1 MIAEGAA
8 VSAAGAIGSAFV
20 NNGLAGLRTSEDR
33 RLNYMYNEM
42 SAENADV
49 RTRALYN
56 DFYSPAALM
65 RQYKEAGLSP
75 SLMFGGTPGQ
85 GGQSGAQ
92 GNGSGGL
99 QTPYYPISAM
109 EAAQMG
115 LTLAETKKTE
125 AEKENVIADTLTK
138 LNQAQ
143 LQDLERQYKEIF
155 NTLYKVGATIEG
167 AWLYDRDNPENKY
180 SFYELAERSDTY
192 DNFLQT
198 IRSKS
203 GVPDD
208 VNTEAG
214 QRVLRTIYL
223 SAKEL
228 NTELAQ
234 LKYNKVSADFQRSLI
249 NALQQQDF
257 VKLNAQEAVQRLRTS
272 IEVNSLTEDQK
283 RAWTDLLN
291 KIGEKGSTGRD
302 IAVIL
307 GMIYYQTM
315 TTLTTKA
322 AGAAGNAIGSGL

>member
-1 MIAEGAA
+1 MIPASAA
-8 VSAAGAIGSAFV
+8 ISAAGSIGSAFV

-33 RLNYMYNEM
+33 KLNYLYNEM

-56 DFYSPAALM
+56 DFYSPEALM
-65 RQYKEAGLSP
+65 RQYKAAGLSP

-85 GGQSGAQ
+85 GGMSGAQ
-92 GNGSGGL
+92 GSGSGGL

-115 LTLAETKKTE
+115 LAIAETKKTE
-125 AEKENVIADTLTK
+125 AEKENVEADTLTK
-138 LNQAQ
+138 LNQAR
-143 LQDLERQYKEIF
+143 LQELEQQYKEAFTAI
-155 NTLYKVGATIEG
+155 YRAGAIIEG
-167 AWLYDRDNPENKY
+167 TYLWDAEHPENKY

-192 DNFLQT
+192 DNFLET
-198 IRSKS
+198 IRSKN
-203 GVPDD
+203 GIPTDAW
-208 VNTEAG
+208 TEAG
-214 QRVLRTIYL
+214 QKVLRTIYL

-249 NALQQQDF
+249 NALQQQGF
-257 VKLNAQEAVQRLRTS
+257 EKLNAQEAVQRLRTS
-272 IEVNSLTEDQK
+272 IETNSLTEDQK

-322 AGAAGNAIGSGL
+322 AGAAGNAIGQSL